1 MHNQQPARDS
11 IDDALITPSLIKLGA
26 SLVYDSL
33 VVIALCFALALLFI
47 GVLGDATQGSKRYF
61 LQSFL
66 CVSVGLYFVW
76 CWVKSGQT
84 LAMQTWHLKLV
95 DQHGQLLTPVKATL
109 RYGLACL
116 SLMLFGLGFLWVL
129 VDRDRMYLHD
139 RLVGSRIVACYLR
152 ST

>member
-1 MHNQQPARDS
+1 MQKQQPERDLTGV
-11 IDDALITPSLIKLGA
+11 ALIRPSLIKLGA

-33 VVIALCFALALLFI
+33 VIVALCFALALLFI
-47 GVLGDATQGSKRYF
+47 SVLGDATQGTKRYF

-66 CVSVGLYFVW
+66 CISVGLYFVW

-95 DQHGQLLTPVKATL
+95 DQHGQLLTPPIATL
-109 RYGLACL
+109 RYALACL
-116 SLMLFGLGFLWVL
+116 SLMFFGMGFLWAI

-139 RLVGSRIVACYLR
+139 RILGSRVINCYLR